1 MDQLRE
7 LRDQIDQI
15 DRQMVALFEQ
25 RMSVVCR
32 VAEFKR
38 EQGMPILQRNRE
50 KIVLEKAKSLL
61 KNKDYE
67 QVLESFMT
75 HLMSLSRI
83 QQARAQTLDEK
94 QTGRIP
100 RRQKRWQ
107 TVWVC
112 HLF

>member
-1 MDQLRE
+1 
-7 LRDQIDQI
+7 
-15 DRQMVALFEQ
+15 
-25 RMSVVCR
+25 
-32 VAEFKR
+32 
-38 EQGMPILQRNRE
+38 MPILQSDRE

-94 QTGRIP
+94 
-100 RRQKRWQ
+100 
-107 TVWVC
+107 
-112 HLF
+112 

>member
-38 EQGMPILQRNRE
+38 EQGMPILQSNRE

-61 KNKDYE
+61 KKDYE
-67 QVLESFMT
+67 QALESFMT

-83 QQARAQTLDEK
+83 QQAHAQTLDEK
-94 QTGRIP
+94 
-100 RRQKRWQ
+100 
-107 TVWVC
+107 
-112 HLF
+112 

>member
-38 EQGMPILQRNRE
+38 EQGMPILQSDRE
-50 KIVLEKAKSLL
+50 KICLLYTSSAKRFRG
-61 KNKDYE
+61 N
-67 QVLESFMT
+67 T
-75 HLMSLSRI
+75 LSPT
-83 QQARAQTLDEK
+83 RA
-94 QTGRIP
+94 
-100 RRQKRWQ
+100 
-107 TVWVC
+107 
-112 HLF
+112 

>member
-38 EQGMPILQRNRE
+38 EQGMPILQRYRE

-94 QTGRIP
+94 
-100 RRQKRWQ
+100 
-107 TVWVC
+107 
-112 HLF
+112 

>member
-38 EQGMPILQRNRE
+38 EQGMPFLQSDRE

-61 KNKDYE
+61 KNK

-75 HLMSLSRI
+75 HLMSPSRI

-94 QTGRIP
+94 
-100 RRQKRWQ
+100 
-107 TVWVC
+107 
-112 HLF
+112 

>member
-38 EQGMPILQRNRE
+38 EQGMPILQSDRE

-75 HLMSLSRI
+75 HLMTPTRTSPAGGSPVY
-83 QQARAQTLDEK
+83 EK
-94 QTGRIP
+94 KTAPTPAG
-100 RRQKRWQ
+100 KKGWQ

>member
-38 EQGMPILQRNRE
+38 EQGMPILQSDRE

-61 KNKDYE
+61 KKDYE
-67 QVLESFMT
+67 QALESFMT

-83 QQARAQTLDEK
+83 QQAHAQTLDE
-94 QTGRIP
+94 
-100 RRQKRWQ
+100 
-107 TVWVC
+107 
-112 HLF
+112 

>member
-38 EQGMPILQRNRE
+38 EQGMPILQSDRE

-61 KNKDYE
+61 KKDYE
-67 QVLESFMT
+67 QALESFMT

-94 QTGRIP
+94 
-100 RRQKRWQ
+100 
-107 TVWVC
+107 
-112 HLF
+112 

>member
-38 EQGMPILQRNRE
+38 EQGMPILQSDRE

-61 KNKDYE
+61 KKDYE
-67 QVLESFMT
+67 QALESFMT

-83 QQARAQTLDEK
+83 QQAHAQTLDEK
-94 QTGRIP
+94 
-100 RRQKRWQ
+100 
-107 TVWVC
+107 
-112 HLF
+112 

>member
-32 VAEFKR
+32 MAEFKR
-38 EQGMPILQRNRE
+38 EQGMPILQSDRE

-61 KNKDYE
+61 KKDYE
-67 QVLESFMT
+67 QALESFMT

-83 QQARAQTLDEK
+83 QQAHAQTLDE
-94 QTGRIP
+94 
-100 RRQKRWQ
+100 
-107 TVWVC
+107 
-112 HLF
+112 